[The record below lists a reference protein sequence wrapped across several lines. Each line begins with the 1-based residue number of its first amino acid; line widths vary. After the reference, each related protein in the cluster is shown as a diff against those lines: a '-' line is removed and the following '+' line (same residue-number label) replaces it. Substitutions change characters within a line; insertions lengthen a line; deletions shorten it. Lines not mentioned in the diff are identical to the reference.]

1 MPFGAMIFLGVVL
14 VVFPA
19 LDIIMLVSLS
29 KPGDERSQIIVWKAS
44 SFTLLAIMG
53 GLVLEVIEKLCPGPA
68 HGHQPLCP
76 AGGGRHP
83 LFRGPHVLQAQARR
97 LIWRIGSESGG
108 RSWG

>member
-1 MPFGAMIFLGVVL
+1 MPIGAIIFLGVVL

-53 GLVLEVIEKLCPGPA
+53 GLVLEVIENYVRAQPMAINPFVQLEVGAILYFAALMYYRRK
-68 HGHQPLCP
+68 HG
-76 AGGGRHP
+76 G
-83 LFRGPHVLQAQARR
+83 
-97 LIWRIGSESGG
+97 
-108 RSWG
+108 

>member
-1 MPFGAMIFLGVVL
+1 MPIGAIIFLGVVL

-53 GLVLEVIEKLCPGPA
+53 GLVLEVIENYVRAQPMAINPFVQLEVGAILYFAALMYYKRK
-68 HGHQPLCP
+68 HG
-76 AGGGRHP
+76 G
-83 LFRGPHVLQAQARR
+83 
-97 LIWRIGSESGG
+97 
-108 RSWG
+108 